1 MQDLHAV
8 EDNHILSVVICS
20 EGEHPIIELV
30 CSPFYAKQY
39 MNNKK
44 PVALLLNDIHISKDN
59 IPEFQKNWDEAIRI
73 CKGHDVADMIVG
85 GDLWLSRS
93 AQTLDVLMAVRQ
105 AIIKATS
112 QNITLTIAEGNHC
125 KVDQESVLGY
135 SHIFSEYPNVYV
147 VDDYSAIEFGD
158 NTVLYVMSYFPENGS
173 FTERLQNLLATDF
186 DSTKHNVL
194 YIHEGIRGGLA
205 TPTDDELPASLFDKF
220 DATLVGHYHN
230 RKTIKD
236 THIEYIGSSR
246 QHNFGEDEEKGYT
259 LLYDDGSYEFVK
271 NQANTRYKVI
281 DLDLKN
287 IDHAP
292 AFDKDADV
300 PYKLKA
306 CVRCAS
312 NEATAID
319 KNKLIGLGY
328 TKVEIQSEKTEAKA
342 IANQALDQKYDKSG
356 IKEEY
361 ANFCVD
367 KGISVEMGLQYLD
380 KIN

>member
-1 MQDLHAV
+1 
-8 EDNHILSVVICS
+8 
-20 EGEHPIIELV
+20 
-30 CSPFYAKQY
+30 

-44 PVALLLNDIHISKDN
+44 PVALLLNDVHISKDN

-93 AQTLDVLMAVRQ
+93 AQTLDVLMAVCQ

-259 LLYDDGSYEFVK
+259 LLYDDGSYEFIK
-271 NQANTRYKVI
+271 NQTNTRYKVI
-281 DLDLKN
+281 DLDLKS
-287 IDHAP
+287 IDDVP

-319 KNKLIGLGY
+319 KNKLIELGY

>member
-1 MQDLHAV
+1 
-8 EDNHILSVVICS
+8 
-20 EGEHPIIELV
+20 
-30 CSPFYAKQY
+30 

-73 CKGHDVADMIVG
+73 CKDNGIADMIIG

-112 QNITLTIAEGNHC
+112 QKITLTIAEGNHC
-125 KVDQESVLGY
+125 KVDQESILGY
-135 SHIFSEYPNVYV
+135 SHIFSEYPDVYV
-147 VDDYSAIEFGD
+147 VDDYSIIEFGD

-173 FTERLQNLLATDF
+173 FTERLQNILTTDF
-186 DSTKHNVL
+186 NSAKHNVL

-205 TPTDDELPASLFDKF
+205 TPTDDELPASLFSKF

-230 RKTIKD
+230 RKAIQGTS
-236 THIEYIGSSR
+236 IEYIGSSR

-259 LLYDDGSYEFVK
+259 VLYDDGCYEFIK

-281 DLDLKN
+281 TLNISDLQQNAL
-287 IDHAP
+287 P
-292 AFDKDADV
+292 AFAKDADV

-306 CVRCAS
+306 CVQCAS
-312 NEATAID
+312 NETATID
-319 KNKLIGLGY
+319 KSKLIDLGY
-328 TKVEIQSEKTEAKA
+328 TKVEIQSEANEAKVMA
-342 IANQALDQKYDKSG
+342 SQSLDQKYDKNG

-361 ANFCVD
+361 TNFCVD
-367 KGISVEMGLQYLD
+367 KGISNVEMGLRYLD